1 MASYAKAIAVV
12 ITSLVLS
19 PLLLLGI
26 TGDTSISD
34 AINLIV
40 TAVITTLAVYLTP
53 NKVQ

>member
-1 MASYAKAIAVV
+1 MASYAKAIAAF
-12 ITSLVLS
+12 TTPLVLS
-19 PLLLLGI
+19 LLLPLGI